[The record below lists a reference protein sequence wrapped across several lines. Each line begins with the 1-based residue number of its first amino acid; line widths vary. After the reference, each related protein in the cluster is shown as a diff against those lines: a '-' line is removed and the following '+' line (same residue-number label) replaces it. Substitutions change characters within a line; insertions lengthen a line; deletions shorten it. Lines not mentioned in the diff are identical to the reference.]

1 MVPMQDEGSRGLQ
14 PSSHSARMKYYHNQ
28 RGQLVLY
35 SWLLAGAVMLAM
47 GITIKIYAARLDSA
61 KTEVEMVTANRDQWK
76 SAAKDCSDAT
86 LKAAQEGQQ
95 RADKGARALLKA
107 KNEGMAAN
115 EEIARLKMSKAGE
128 GVCQAGQAVA
138 KVREGLK

>member
-1 MVPMQDEGSRGLQ
+1 MASLTHQ
-14 PSSHSARMKYYHNQ
+14 K
-28 RGQLVLY
+28 GQLVLY
-35 SWLLAGAVMLAM
+35 SWLAAGAVMLAM

-61 KTEVEMVTANRDQWK
+61 KTEVETVTANRDQWK

-95 RADKGARALLKA
+95 RADKGARALAKA

-115 EEIARLKMSKAGE
+115 DEIMRLKSSKPTG
-128 GVCQAGQAVA
+128 GVCPAGGAVA
-138 KVREGLK
+138 EIRAGLK